1 MGVKRARG
9 RARRRAGLETERTRA
24 TVAREDRALDTRALR
39 ANDDLRG
46 RDGDEGRSRR
56 RRRGGDFGGARRGV
70 ERGRLLQSLLH
81 ALDQSGVFLR
91 IRGTTRAASVVEFR
105 ARAARERRMRA
116 SRVDG
121 AHQGVALARLGHLR
135 ERVRLPDDP
144 ACARATARDARD
156 ASVDDRVRRSRV
168 SARAS
173 GASGRARSSRGR
185 IQRCAR
191 ATYLARTGL
200 S

>member
-70 ERGRLLQSLLH
+70 ERGRLLQSPLH

-91 IRGTTRAASVVEFR
+91 IRRTMRASSVVERR
-105 ARAARERRMRA
+105 ARAAREGWTRA

-121 AHQGVALARLGHLR
+121 AHQGVALARLRRLR

-144 ACARATARDARD
+144 ACARALARDARD

-185 IQRCAR
+185 TQRCAR